1 MLGCLQINTGGAFL
15 AKSSE
20 EEIIIFFHKL
30 KLILKK
36 ITGSAKRRL
45 VKGRDC
51 FRKAQGH
58 CTEPKSGT
66 DGWVPILT
74 FWLTI
79 SVTLDN
85 EHTLLGSFPHL
96 KYGRVTWNVLLIPLE
111 FYESISSKILP
122 INQKKKREQ
131 LHSICFSQ
139 RKSKQNAKKPQISLP
154 FHSADSAIYSL
165 TELLPNCFPI

>member
-20 EEIIIFFHKL
+20 EGIIIFFHKL

-66 DGWVPILT
+66 DG
-74 FWLTI
+74 
-79 SVTLDN
+79 
-85 EHTLLGSFPHL
+85 
-96 KYGRVTWNVLLIPLE
+96 
-111 FYESISSKILP
+111 
-122 INQKKKREQ
+122 
-131 LHSICFSQ
+131 
-139 RKSKQNAKKPQISLP
+139 
-154 FHSADSAIYSL
+154 
-165 TELLPNCFPI
+165 